1 MAEEIWFAGAPPARK
16 PGRALFW
23 RSVFA
28 SPRTLACANGVAMIE
43 GLQPHKATRIMRLV
57 TDEGSARMT
66 TEILGEIFDPV
77 ETAVSAFETDQG
89 WLLEAYFA
97 HPPDEAMIR
106 DIIRPVVGDAADDA
120 VFDDIREQDWVKAS
134 LDGLKP
140 VRAGRILVYGSHDR
154 AVVKA
159 NDVPLEIEAAL
170 AFGTGHHG
178 TTSGCLDALVRLANR
193 RRPQSILDVGTGTGI
208 LAIAAAKWLRVPV
221 IAGDLDPTAIAVAA
235 ANAKANGVASLLTY
249 YIAPGVENAHA
260 RGRTFELVFAN
271 ILARPLR
278 LMAVSLARAVAPGG
292 NLVLSGLLARD
303 VPGVLAAYRAQG
315 FALAERRDREGWA
328 ALVLRRGGAAPRPVK
343 PRSAKSCRQGR

>member
-1 MAEEIWFAGAPPARK
+1 
-16 PGRALFW
+16 
-23 RSVFA
+23 
-28 SPRTLACANGVAMIE
+28 MIE
-43 GLQPHKATRIMRLV
+43 GLQPHKATRIMRFV
-57 TDEGSARMT
+57 TDERNARMT
-66 TEILGEIFDPV
+66 TEVLGEIFDPV
-77 ETAVSAFETDQG
+77 ETAVSAFETDEG
-89 WLLEAYFA
+89 WLIEAYFA

-106 DIIRPVVGDAADDA
+106 DIIRPVVGAAADAA

-154 AVVKA
+154 HVPKA

-193 RRPQSILDVGTGTGI
+193 KRPQSILDVGTGTGI

-221 IAGDLDPTAIAVAA
+221 IAGDLDPVAIDVAA
-235 ANAKANGVASLLTY
+235 ANAKANGVAGLVTY
-249 YIAPGVENAHA
+249 YVAPGVEHA
-260 RGRTFELVFAN
+260 QARARTFDLVFAN

-278 LMAVSLARAVAPGG
+278 QMATSLSRSVAPGG

-328 ALVLRRGGAAPRPVK
+328 ALVLRRGGAAPH
-343 PRSAKSCRQGR
+343 

>member
-1 MAEEIWFAGAPPARK
+1 MPEEVWTTGAPGIRK
-16 PGRALFW
+16 PGRARLW

-28 SPRTLACANGVAMIE
+28 SPRTPACANGCDMIE

-57 TDEGSARMT
+57 TDEHSARTT

-97 HPPDEAMIR
+97 HPPDEAMII
-106 DIIRPVVGDAADDA
+106 DIIRPIVGAAADSA

-154 AVVKA
+154 AVVRA
-159 NDVPLEIEAAL
+159 NDVALEIEAAL

-178 TTSGCLDALVRLANR
+178 TTSGCLEALVRLANR
-193 RRPQSILDVGTGTGI
+193 RRPLSILDVGTGTGI

-221 IAGDLDPTAIAVAA
+221 VAGDLDPTAIWVAEE
-235 ANAKANGVASLLTY
+235 NARANGVGDLVRFY
-249 YIAPGVENAHA
+249 VAPGVDHA
-260 RGRTFELVFAN
+260 SARARSFDLVFAN

-278 LMAVSLARAVAPGG
+278 LMAPTLRRSVAPGG
-292 NLVLSGLLARD
+292 NLVLSGLLGRD

-315 FALAERRDREGWA
+315 LALAERRDREGWA
-328 ALVLRRGGAAPRPVK
+328 TLILREGGAG
-343 PRSAKSCRQGR
+343 PRSAAVQKRSAARQA

>member
-1 MAEEIWFAGAPPARK
+1 
-16 PGRALFW
+16 
-23 RSVFA
+23 
-28 SPRTLACANGVAMIE
+28 MIE
-43 GLQPHKATRIMRLV
+43 GLLPHKATRIMRLV
-57 TDEGSARMT
+57 TTEKSARMT

-77 ETAVSAFETDQG
+77 ETAISAFETDDG
-89 WLLEAYFA
+89 WLIEAYFA
-97 HPPDEAMIR
+97 HPPDEAMII
-106 DIIRPVVGDAADDA
+106 DIIRPVVGAAADDA

-159 NDVPLEIEAAL
+159 NDVGLEIEAAL

-178 TTSGCLDALVRLANR
+178 TTSGCLEALVRLANR

-221 IAGDLDPTAIAVAA
+221 VAGDLDPMAIYVAEG
-235 ANAKANGVASLLTY
+235 NARANGVADLVKY
-249 YIAPGVENAHA
+249 YVAPGVEHA
-260 RGRTFELVFAN
+260 LARHKKFDLVFAN

-278 LMAVSLARAVAPGG
+278 LMASTLAHSVNPGG

-315 FALAERRDREGWA
+315 LYLHERTDREGWA
-328 ALVLRRGGAAPRPVK
+328 ALVLRRGGASPSGAR
-343 PRSAKSCRQGR
+343 